1 VKTLYR
7 PFRTPRG
14 PSGSQRG
21 TRPVA
26 PAKAVLGLC
35 ALALLACPAS
45 CFGQE
50 ARYSPAGAAEQ
61 PRSLTWDKFFYKVQL
76 PVKAAAPA
84 SAVKLFVYH
93 SYAGPLHDVCATG
106 KSASLVVTRQ
116 PAALRELDPT
126 EIASFNF
133 AVQRTGARSGPRG
146 ALQGPRGAAD
156 RKQAS
161 LTIALRARELPG
173 EKPIEVTVPLTA
185 KAEEELLQQLS
196 VPVGTMEVRI
206 GGWGNQMYF
215 LYLLPML
222 GLLGWMLWRRRRL
235 ARL

>member
-7 PFRTPRG
+7 
-14 PSGSQRG
+14 

-26 PAKAVLGLC
+26 PARAALGLC

-50 ARYSPAGAAEQ
+50 ARYS
-61 PRSLTWDKFFYKVQL
+61 TWDKFFYKVQL

-84 SAVKLFVYH
+84 GAVKLFVYH
-93 SYAGPLHDVCATG
+93 SYAGPLHDVGATG
-106 KSASLVVTRQ
+106 RSASLVVTRQ

-126 EIASFNF
+126 EIASFSF
-133 AVQRTGARSGPRG
+133 AVRRT
-146 ALQGPRGAAD
+146 GAAD

-173 EKPIEVTVPLTA
+173 EKPIEVPVPLTA
-185 KAEEELLQQLS
+185 EAEKELLEQLS